1 MTTVTELI
9 TLLNNQI
16 NSLSKQRANAVEN
29 GDILQIQEIDLKI
42 EETKLIISKLS
53 V

>member
-1 MTTVTELI
+1 MTTIIELI

-29 GDILQIQEIDLKI
+29 GDVPQIEEIDLKI
-42 EETKLIISKLS
+42 KETQTIINKLS
-53 V
+53 A